1 MPDAAIPPAPRAV
14 ISPLRDRMVPMIT
27 DALGRVPLLG
37 LVITGWEF
45 NTQITEQ
52 GPVAY
57 VIITVRGVDLAG
69 PMKEIGRPGFFD
81 TWQPTQ
87 KQVDR
92 VVWNTVEQL
101 REFRAGLVREGNGRA
116 PK

>member
-1 MPDAAIPPAPRAV
+1 MPDAREGVLP
-14 ISPLRDRMVPMIT
+14 PLRDVMVPMIA

-45 NTQITEQ
+45 VVQITDR
-52 GPVAY
+52 GPVAAV
-57 VIITVRGVDLAG
+57 VITARGVDLAG

-92 VVWNTVEQL
+92 VIWDAVEQL
-101 REFRAGLVREGNGRA
+101 REFRAGLAREGNGRA
-116 PK
+116 PS